1 MDMLCELY
9 VRTVLK
15 ASYVIMYQHPG
26 RFSTKVPDPFLGPK
40 GVRLLLVVRG
50 FVGYVLLT

>member
-50 FVGYVLLT
+50 FVGYVFLT